1 MESILTG
8 LGSLIAGMFTTI
20 LKTVVH
26 NGWVLAISIVAA
38 VALKTYVN
46 TEKLGRFLTGKARVS
61 IFLSVAVGAFTP
73 FCACGTMAVIVGMLT
88 TALPWGPI
96 MAFLTSSPLMSPDGF
111 LMLSGLVSLRFAVA
125 LTLASLGIGV
135 FSGFATQWIERHTGM
150 LRGQARY
157 LGDARN
163 AACACADTPAAK
175 TACGCGASAAASA
188 SACGCGAPP
197 LVTVSACGCGTNER
211 RGNDDVSGETAP
223 LSDGNAACCAA
234 LPAQQSSGFARLLAR
249 ARARDF
255 LKGLVDLGLKQIL
268 LYFCIFVGIG
278 YLVNSLVPATIVS
291 ALLGANN
298 AGAVPLAAL
307 IGLPLYLTTESS
319 IPLIQSMLQ
328 SGASEGAMLA
338 FIITGSATSAWVIA
352 GLTTFMKRKALALYV
367 GFILLGGMAAGYL
380 YDLTLRLL

>member
-1 MESILTG
+1 MESVLTTIG
-8 LGSLIAGMFTTI
+8 NVIAGMFTTI
-20 LKTVVH
+20 VKTVAH
-26 NGWVLAISIVAA
+26 NGWVLAISIVTA

-46 TEKLGRFLTGKARVS
+46 TEKLGRYLTGRSRVS

-111 LMLSGLVSLRFAVA
+111 LMLSGLISLRFAVA
-125 LTLASLGIGV
+125 LTLASLAIGV
-135 FSGFATQWIERHTGM
+135 CSGFATQWIERHTGYM
-150 LRGQARY
+150 RRQARY

-163 AACACADTPAAK
+163 AACACKSDAQP
-175 TACGCGASAAASA
+175 
-188 SACGCGAPP
+188 ACGCGAPSA
-197 LVTVSACGCGTNER
+197 VSAKTVCGCAPASLDTPV
-211 RGNDDVSGETAP
+211 DTAGDIGVP
-223 LSDGNAACCAA
+223 VGGSAACCAA
-234 LPAQQSSGFARLLAR
+234 IPARDGGRLARLLIKAR
-249 ARARDF
+249 AGEF

-268 LYFCIFVGIG
+268 LFFCVFVGIG
-278 YLVNSLVPATIVS
+278 YLVNSLVPTYIVS

-298 AGAVPLAAL
+298 AGAVPLASL

-319 IPLIQSMLQ
+319 IPLIRSMLQ

-380 YDLTLRLL
+380 YDLVLRLL